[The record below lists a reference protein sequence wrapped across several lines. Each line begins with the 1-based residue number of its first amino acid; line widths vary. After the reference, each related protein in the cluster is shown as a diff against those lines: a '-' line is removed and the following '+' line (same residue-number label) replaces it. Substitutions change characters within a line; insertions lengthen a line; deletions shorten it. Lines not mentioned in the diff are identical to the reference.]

1 MAKPLKKQI
10 TKKIAPKNSSTN
22 VKTTKDIVREHLADE
37 NHKISEEDMK
47 VKINLDL
54 PTDKAHAP
62 LPIKNDNKRHHDIDK
77 DHDILTSW
85 DVIKD

>member
-10 TKKIAPKNSSTN
+10 GKIPAEKTSAN
-22 VKTTKDIVREHLADE
+22 VRTTKDIVREHLADE

-47 VKINLDL
+47 VKIDLDL
-54 PTDKAHAP
+54 PTDEAHAP
-62 LPIKNDNKRHHDIDK
+62 LPIKNDNKRPHDSDK

-85 DVIKD
+85 DVIKE

>member
-1 MAKPLKKQI
+1 MSKSLKKQI
-10 TKKIAPKNSSTN
+10 PKKNASKNSSAN
-22 VKTTKDIVREHLADE
+22 VRTTKDIVREHLADE

-47 VKINLDL
+47 VKINVDL

-62 LPIKNDNKRHHDIDK
+62 IPIKNDNKRPHDIDK